1 MCIRDRFSSA
11 LTPTYWSDKFVE
23 APQIISERIA
33 SVYLTRSIPRD
44 HKQGLKNFLN
54 FKGYKINELYPRRTR
69 RATAVNWLIF
79 WAIENKC
86 FLNDK
91 NIIPI
96 ATNDSYSTEEDQK
109 LDIDTNSG
117 TLSNDTDANGDNL
130 TAILVS
136 DVSNGTLTFN
146 SDGSFSYT
154 PNANYN
160 GSDSFTYKA
169 NDGTDDVTLL
179 Q

>member
-1 MCIRDRFSSA
+1 MNKKENFVGNQFTWPICKELLFLVLEDKVSDVFVCELVWERLFYKKELTMNGWFSSA
-11 LTPTYWSDKFVE
+11 LTPTYWSDKFLE

-33 SVYLTRSIPRD
+33 SVHLTRSIPRD

-91 NIIPI
+91 NIMPI
-96 ATNDSYSTEEDQK
+96 ACSPPLNPAK
-109 LDIDTNSG
+109 G
-117 TLSNDTDANGDNL
+117 HFGDPE
-130 TAILVS
+130 I
-136 DVSNGTLTFN
+136 
-146 SDGSFSYT
+146 
-154 PNANYN
+154 
-160 GSDSFTYKA
+160 K
-169 NDGTDDVTLL
+169 
-179 Q
+179 